1 MGKTAVVTGGS
12 RGIGK
17 AIALKLAQEG
27 YDIALNYANNDAA
40 AEAAKEEITATG
52 VRCEIYKADT
62 SDMMQVKAMFKEIKK
77 SFETIDVLVNNAGV
91 VDDAYLLMIRQESLE
106 RSLAINIKGYI
117 NCAQAA
123 SLKMCSQKSGKI
135 INVSSVS
142 SILAVPGQ
150 SVYSA
155 TKGAVNSMTQSSR
168 LTASRLMR

>member
-40 AEAAKEEITATG
+40 AEAAKEEIAATG

-135 INVSSVS
+135 INVSSVR
-142 SILAVPGQ
+142 
-150 SVYSA
+150 
-155 TKGAVNSMTQSSR
+155 KNSR